1 MENDTML
8 GFELSEEQRE
18 LKDLA
23 RKFTAQEI
31 IPRARE
37 YDEKEIFPED
47 VCGKAFAGGL
57 MNFGVPKELG
67 GRGLGVLDTSL
78 IVEEL
83 NYGCAGISNAVGAND
98 LATLPVLIAGSDEQK
113 KTYLGQLVKKLTFCA
128 FAITEPGAGSA
139 VAAMSTAYRREGDE
153 FILHGTKHFI
163 SNGSR
168 AGWCVTL
175 GTSAK
180 T

>member
-1 MENDTML
+1 ML

-47 VCGKAFAGGL
+47 VCEKAFAAGL

-67 GRGLGVLDTSL
+67 GAGLGALDTRL

-83 NYGCAGISNAVGAND
+83 NYGCAGISTAGGAND
-98 LATLPVLIAGSDEQK
+98 LATLAGLIPGTHDRK
-113 KTYLGQLVKKLTFCA
+113 KTYPGQLVK
-128 FAITEPGAGSA
+128 
-139 VAAMSTAYRREGDE
+139 
-153 FILHGTKHFI
+153 
-163 SNGSR
+163 
-168 AGWCVTL
+168 
-175 GTSAK
+175 
-180 T
+180 